1 MEANEYHL
9 ACLKSLEDVA
19 ILIKNAIENGRMEIA
34 VTQNE
39 CLKILLDQLN
49 ENLENNEMLEP
60 LTGDGLPFWLGDEKF
75 LTLTKWW
82 FQVQGE
88 LSKEFGDIEEAE
100 ELWLE
105 KEDSAS
111 ESGERADYLKH
122 RAGPKVVQRIQA
134 YTADLK
140 GGEKVDSRILED
152 IGLTMQ
158 YLESE
163 TPHRFKFEQA
173 SVKTLLPHRRDWLM
187 DDVLYALRDHR
198 KTLSMY
204 RNECDGGARTAIME
218 LLHRSAESPDKPV
231 GATALKGM
239 PCSYEDECI
248 VAKLSHILS
257 RFRILQLN
265 LIQQERVEESEIL
278 DSDFA
283 YWSNYFTEELTA
295 YRRQVKKE
303 KVAEESVLRAARNL
317 ILLAKGKFKKYE
329 RPFESKQSHMTVPLD
344 DWQSESSENEDGNQ
358 DSKAIQEPY
367 DEIRVEMLAENLK
380 EFCEAVLRN
389 SSRVEIDK
397 TLLEAAKQF
406 TEQATRYPRT
416 HLEQSTGVAVALPPE
431 LSSNSE
437 RSDAN
442 ISAQDHSQF
451 FETQPNVKEEV
462 THSQS
467 CFQDF
472 CDKDDIINQQL
483 VTTTEELIEDA
494 EVTKNTGRKPKED
507 Q

>member
-1 MEANEYHL
+1 M
-9 ACLKSLEDVA
+9 
-19 ILIKNAIENGRMEIA
+19 
-34 VTQNE
+34 
-39 CLKILLDQLN
+39 DQLN
-49 ENLENNEMLEP
+49 EDLENNEMLKS
-60 LTGDGLPFWLGDEKF
+60 LTGDGLPFWLGDEEF
-75 LTLTKWW
+75 PTLTQWW

-88 LSKEFGDIEEAE
+88 LSKEFEDVEEAE

-111 ESGERADYLKH
+111 ESGERAEYLKH

-140 GGEKVDSRILED
+140 GGEKVDSRVLKE

-163 TPHRFKFEQA
+163 TPHRFKFEQGG
-173 SVKTLLPHRRDWLM
+173 VKTLLPHRRDWLM
-187 DDVLYALRDHR
+187 DD
-198 KTLSMY
+198 
-204 RNECDGGARTAIME
+204 
-218 LLHRSAESPDKPV
+218 
-231 GATALKGM
+231 
-239 PCSYEDECI
+239 
-248 VAKLSHILS
+248 
-257 RFRILQLN
+257 
-265 LIQQERVEESEIL
+265 QERVEESEIL

-295 YRRQVKKE
+295 YRRQVKEE

-317 ILLAKGKFKKYE
+317 ILLAKGKFKKYK

-367 DEIRVEMLAENLK
+367 DEIRVEMLAENLI

-406 TEQATRYPRT
+406 TEQATRYPRA

-472 CDKDDIINQQL
+472 CDKGDIINQQL